1 MSKFTF
7 GLMTRAVALFAL
19 LFALSTPVNVGAAPP
34 EVTASENPVLIAHP
48 HFTSKNIDLTWHLDP
63 FQVATLAVT
72 EGGTSVLNQVVSS
85 PNGEGIVPL
94 NVVYDKIY
102 TATLKDAFGKP
113 LGAPLTITTDKPQI
127 DMPLCAQRCIQSIDV
142 QPHGGWAQFDIQTSK
157 TMVITVEASTT
168 PPDANGKWSDPNVVT
183 SFVGTV
189 IPTNHYAPGLPNLQP
204 NTTYHYVVRAHL
216 QGHEQVKTGKFTT
229 LPRRVAVDF
238 DEVQMIEDTDGPLDG
253 DCDCFFVF
261 GVGDLDPIWYG
272 DSNNKKSIGSGTTAP
287 IDVSAGFTNAPNDLL
302 LGVAGYDD
310 DTDAFEVM
318 TFDCLVGHGAPRE
331 GESWK
336 DSWSADGCLQHS
348 GDEITV
354 SLSRQ
359 GPPGDPGAVDEQ
371 FTEPFTIA
379 VDGVLKYKIRGTYR
393 VSYS

>member
-1 MSKFTF
+1 MSKSSRGSIIRVFM
-7 GLMTRAVALFAL
+7 LCAVLFAL
-19 LFALSTPVNVGAAPP
+19 TTPGSAGAAPP
-34 EVTASENPVLIAHP
+34 EVTTAENPVLIAYP
-48 HFTSKNIDLTWHLDP
+48 HFTTKNIELKWSLNP
-63 FQVATLAVT
+63 FQVAILAVT
-72 EGGTSVLNQVVSS
+72 ESGAPVINPTVSS
-85 PNGEGIVPL
+85 ASGEGTVPL
-94 NVVYDKIY
+94 TVDYDKTY
-102 TATLKDAFGKP
+102 TAQLTDVFGKP
-113 LGAPLTITTDKPQI
+113 LGAPLTITTDKPPI
-127 DMPLCAQRCIQSIDV
+127 DLQLCAQRCIKSVDV
-142 QPHGGWAQFDIQTSK
+142 QPHGGWAQFDIETSK

-168 PPDANGKWSDPNVVT
+168 PPDANGNWSDPNAVAA
-183 SFVGTV
+183 FVGTV

-216 QGHEQVKTGKFTT
+216 QGHQQVKTGKFTT
-229 LPRRVAVDF
+229 LTRRVAVDF

-272 DSNNKKSIGSGTTAP
+272 NTSNKQSIGSGTTAP

-310 DTDAFEVM
+310 DTDAFEVLA
-318 TFDCLVGHGAPRE
+318 FDCLVGHGAPRE

-354 SLSRQ
+354 PLSRQ

-379 VDGVLKYKIRGTYR
+379 VDGVLKCKIHGTYR